1 MPVQRAPYNQPPE
14 PIARAMTT
22 PPLIEQIAER
32 VERLLVRHEE
42 LRRTNDLLT
51 QQVQA
56 LTHER
61 DNLKSR
67 LMAARARVDS
77 LIDRLPAASALLPG
91 ESAQG
96 DKEGTA

>member
-1 MPVQRAPYNQPPE
+1 
-14 PIARAMTT
+14 MTN

-32 VERLLVRHEE
+32 AERLLVRYEE
-42 LRRTNDLLT
+42 LRRTNELLT

-77 LIDRLPAASALLPG
+77 LIDRLPVAAG
-91 ESAQG
+91 G
-96 DKEGTA
+96 KEHPSP

>member
-1 MPVQRAPYNQPPE
+1 
-14 PIARAMTT
+14 MTN

-32 VERLLVRHEE
+32 VERLLVRHDE

-77 LIDRLPAASALLPG
+77 LIDRLPAASTLLPG

>member
-1 MPVQRAPYNQPPE
+1 
-14 PIARAMTT
+14 MTN

-32 VERLLVRHEE
+32 AERLLVRHEE
-42 LRRTNDLLT
+42 LRRTNELLA

-67 LMAARARVDS
+67 LMAARARVDA
-77 LIDRLPAASALLPG
+77 LIDRLPAAAGVLPA
-91 ESAQG
+91 EQAEG
-96 DKEGTA
+96 DKP